1 MSQAVVST
9 LEAGSGTFAS
19 ALVPHESTPVDGW
32 LWLSYDQLNLSFVN
46 DVEPDGLHYG
56 VVLIESSAKGNKRP
70 YHKQKLALLL
80 SSQRHFAIEVQA
92 TGRPVRYLTT
102 NGTYADALGEHIDRH
117 GPVHAVVH
125 AELELRKEIQPL
137 VERGNVVLHR
147 HIGWLTKPSW
157 FEQSVGSNPPFRM
170 DRFYRK
176 VRHETGWLMEMG
188 KPVGGKYSFDSENR
202 FPWKGDPLPPE
213 PPQYE
218 SDEIDLEVERLV
230 NTEFSSHPGVLDMSQ
245 LPTTAEDIATALA
258 FGMKCMPWFGR
269 YEDAMTDKSRGLFH
283 SRLASLLNLH
293 RMMPGDLV
301 QAVLETDAPLNSTE
315 GFLRQLIWREYV
327 HHIHEVTDGFRTL
340 AVQRTPS
347 NRTFSWMAEA
357 MPDEEEHPNHLNQ
370 MQALP
375 EAYWK
380 GDSGMQCL
388 DSSVQSV
395 IEEGWTHHIPR
406 LMVLSNIGNL
416 LDVNPRELTDW
427 FHAAFVDAYDW
438 VVEPNV
444 LGMGTF
450 ALGDAMMTKP
460 YVAGSAYINRMSD
473 HCKSCEFHPKKTCP
487 MTRLYWA
494 YLARH
499 APAFE
504 GNFRMKM
511 AMNNLKRRSEEERDK
526 DQLTFEWVSHT
537 LAENQKLHPT
547 V

>member
-1 MSQAVVST
+1 MGELVVST
-9 LEAGSGTFAS
+9 HAS
-19 ALVPHESTPVDGW
+19 STGYFSSSLLPYEDAPVDGW
-32 LWLSYDQLNLSFVN
+32 LWLSYDQLNLRFIEQ
-46 DVEPDGLHYG
+46 VEPASGVYG
-56 VVLIESSAKGNKRP
+56 IILIESSAKGNKRP

-92 TGRPVRYLTT
+92 TGRPVRYLMT
-102 NGTYADALGEHIDRH
+102 NGTYEDALNEHVARY
-117 GPVHAVVH
+117 GPVEAIAH
-125 AELELRKEIQPL
+125 AELELRNELKPLIQN
-137 VERGNVVLHR
+137 ENVIIHEHV
-147 HIGWLTKPSW
+147 GWLTKTSW
-157 FEQSVGSNPPFRM
+157 FEQSVGSQPPFRM

-188 KPVGGKYSFDSENR
+188 KPIGGKYSFDSENR

-213 PPQYE
+213 PPSYD
-218 SDEIDLEVERLV
+218 SDEIDLEVEQLI
-230 NTEFSSHPGVLDMSQ
+230 NTEYGSHPGVLDMTQ
-245 LPTTAEDIATALA
+245 LPTTMNDVETALA

-283 SRLASLLNLH
+283 SRLAALLNLH
-293 RMMPGDLV
+293 RLMPDELV

-327 HHIHEVTDGFRTL
+327 HHIHEVTNGFRTL
-340 AVQRTPS
+340 DVQRTPS
-347 NRTFSWMAEA
+347 NRTFSWTREV
-357 MPDEEEHPNHLNQ
+357 MPDAEEHPNHLRQ
-370 MQALP
+370 MNPLP
-375 EAYWK
+375 EVYWR
-380 GDSGMQCL
+380 GDSGLQCL
-388 DSSVQSV
+388 DSSVKSV
-395 IEEGWTHHIPR
+395 MEEGWTHHIPR

-473 HCKSCEFHPKKTCP
+473 HCKSCAFHPKKTCP
-487 MTRLYWA
+487 ITRLYWA
-494 YLARH
+494 YLDRH
-499 APAFE
+499 APSFE

-511 AMNNLKRRSEEERDK
+511 AMNNLKRRSEEEKTKDK
-526 DQLTFEWVSHT
+526 LAFEWVSHA
-537 LAENQKLHPT
+537 LAQNEKLSI
-547 V
+547 